1 MVHFATKPLH
11 FTSLHSTPPSLFPIP
26 FSIHLQLGAPIAM
39 LSSSC
44 AMADLV
50 LKNAL
55 IFTSDDSLPF
65 ADSMAILDGRILRLG
80 TYSAVQDLVGS
91 GTKELNLGGKVVVP
105 GFIDAHG
112 HLIYQ
117 GLQMKQVNLHGVN
130 HKHEFVT
137 RIAEAAKNTKKGNWV
152 LGGGWNNDLWGGDLP
167 MASWIDD
174 VTPSNPVLLSRIDGH
189 MSLANN
195 VTLKL
200 AGISN
205 LTEDPEG
212 GTIVK
217 TTGGDPTGLLI
228 DSARKL
234 VLPFIP
240 KVSVEERREA
250 LLRASNLALARGVTT
265 IVDFG
270 RYYPGESVE
279 LSWED
284 FSDVYQWADSSGKM
298 MIRVCLFF
306 PMETWSSLHDLIHKM
321 GQVLSPWIYLGGVK
335 GFADG
340 SLGSHTALF
349 HEPYVDEPDN
359 CGMQIT
365 EREKLF
371 NLTMESDKSKLQVAI
386 HAIGDKANDMVLD
399 IYESVISTN
408 GPRDRRFRVEHAQHL
423 APGAPQRFGKL
434 GIIASAQPEHLLDD
448 AESATNKLGAQ
459 RAEKES
465 FLFRSLLT
473 CKASLAF
480 GSDCPVANINPLG
493 GIRTAMRRIPPSW
506 DHAWMPSECLALDEA
521 IKAYT
526 ISAAYA
532 SFLDKDLGSLS
543 PGKLADFVILSTDS
557 WDEFEAEGSASIEAT
572 YTGGIQAYP

>member
-1 MVHFATKPLH
+1 M
-11 FTSLHSTPPSLFPIP
+11 
-26 FSIHLQLGAPIAM
+26 AM
-39 LSSSC
+39 SSSSC
-44 AMADLV
+44 AVADLV
-50 LKNAL
+50 VKNAL

-65 ADSMAILDGRILRLG
+65 ADSMTVLNRRILRVG
-80 TYSAVQDLVGS
+80 TYSAVQDLVGQ
-91 GTKELNLGGKVVVP
+91 GTKELNLGGKIVVP
-105 GFIDAHG
+105 GFIDSHG

-130 HKHEFVT
+130 HKSEFVR
-137 RIAEAAKNTKKGNWV
+137 RIAEAAKNAKKGNWV
-152 LGGGWNNDLWGGDLP
+152 LGGGWNNDLWGGELP

-174 VTPSNPVLLSRIDGH
+174 VTPSNPVLVSRIDGH

-200 AGISN
+200 AGITN

-212 GTIVK
+212 GTVVK
-217 TTGGDPTGLLI
+217 TIGGDPTGVLI

-240 KVSVEERREA
+240 EVTVEERREA
-250 LLRASNLALARGVTT
+250 LIRVSKLALARGVTT

-270 RYYPGESVE
+270 RYYPGESVK

-306 PMETWSSLHDLIHKM
+306 PMETWSYLHDLIHKM
-321 GQVLSPWIYLGGVK
+321 GQVVSPWVYLGGVK

-359 CGMQIT
+359 CGMQMT
-365 EREKLF
+365 ERENLF
-371 NLTMESDKSKLQVAI
+371 NMTMESDKSKLQVAI
-386 HAIGDKANDMVLD
+386 HAIGDKANDMILD

-423 APGAPQRFGKL
+423 APGAPERFGKL

-459 RAEKES
+459 RAQKES

-473 CKASLAF
+473 CKACLAF
-480 GSDCPVANINPLG
+480 GSDCPIANINPLG
-493 GIRTAMRRIPPSW
+493 GIKTALRRIPPTW
-506 DHAWMPSECLALDEA
+506 DHAWIPSECLTLDEA

-543 PGKLADFVILSTDS
+543 PGKLADFVILSTNS
-557 WDEFEAEGSASIEAT
+557 WDEFAAEGSASIEAT
-572 YTGGIQAYP
+572 YTGGEHAYP